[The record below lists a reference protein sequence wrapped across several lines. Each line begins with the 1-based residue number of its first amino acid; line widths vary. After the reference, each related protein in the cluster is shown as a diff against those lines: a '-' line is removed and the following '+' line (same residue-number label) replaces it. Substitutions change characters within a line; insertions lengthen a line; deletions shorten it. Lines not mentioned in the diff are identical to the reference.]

1 MEQEKLYYSIHEVAE
16 RLGVTPVTLRYWES
30 QFKELKP
37 ARGGR
42 SMRHYSQSDIELL
55 QRIYRLT
62 KECGFTI
69 EGTRAQLQSDKL
81 DIKKEKVI
89 ADLKEVRQFLVD
101 LKELL

>member
-1 MEQEKLYYSIHEVAE
+1 MTQEKLYYSINEVADL
-16 RLGVTPVTLRYWES
+16 LGVTPVTLRYWES

-37 ARGGR
+37 VRGGR
-42 SMRHYSQSDIELL
+42 SMRRYTQSDVELL
-55 QRIYRLT
+55 QRIYHLT

-69 EGTRAQLQSDKL
+69 EGTRAQLHSDKL
-81 DIKKEKVI
+81 DTKKEKVI